1 MGALKNFPIRVTI
14 MNIMVIMLLLVIADS
29 LMLFTAEVVT
39 GWSHITATIIIA
51 LALLNKS
58 ELTDRITSRCCT
70 CYASRTLCDI
80 PNNVIRFSSL
90 TIAIAS
96 LTCAP

>member
-1 MGALKNFPIRVTI
+1 MGALKNVPIRVTI

-51 LALLNKS
+51 LA
-58 ELTDRITSRCCT
+58 
-70 CYASRTLCDI
+70 
-80 PNNVIRFSSL
+80 
-90 TIAIAS
+90 
-96 LTCAP
+96 